1 MPSPLTILF
10 FTAMF
15 TLLGLGWIKG
25 YDLVKRK
32 APDRL
37 VTFYMVYAA
46 FRMVAI
52 LLAVG
57 VYALFIS
64 QSLAESKAV
73 AMMVLAMYAAM
84 MALTLKKKH

>member
-15 TLLGLGWIKG
+15 TLLGLGWMKG

-37 VTFYMVYAA
+37 VTFYMAYAA